1 MSKKKQPQ
9 RNNRKSKYV
18 AAKSNV
24 FKKPNSNKKVN
35 SKLGLRNIQ
44 DDLLSAD
51 YIITKVLR
59 KDGPPLGVEFDTL
72 PGHAFR
78 FCNQKDSKK
87 SHRVC
92 QEKQRAFKRQKTF
105 KPTIV
110 DDQITP
116 RDSDLV
122 KHGVGKGLMAVRRL
136 ASQPARSHG
145 MGKGFMAIQR
155 LTQLGGVNLP
165 TCTENDHGVCSQPP
179 LSTSKK
185 PTTQGKK
192 NPRRKQPVK
201 RRVVNKVPEKKSST
215 RSKKVRCEQVDAEK
229 QRRSGVCEIALVD
242 GRIEED
248 PSQYA
253 MLVDDEELELRE
265 LQETSNHATSCAHC
279 AANKLHE
286 CSLYKDLLAEFP
298 PSSVRM
304 KQPLHMQPW
313 DSSPQLCKKLFK
325 IFHFISTYVVII
337 CTQPF
342 TFDELAQAFIDKDSL
357 LLGKLNISLLELLL
371 TGVEKELDIEYVSH
385 ISKNWKYRA
394 LIQSIEREDSLLKF
408 WKKSLNP
415 LTWIE
420 ILRQVLVAAG
430 FGSKRDMSL
439 KEPPS
444 KEAALMAR
452 YGLRPGTLKGE
463 LFTILLLQGNGGM
476 KISELATSSSIV
488 GLRLATTTDKVEE
501 LISSMLSS
509 DITLFEKISSSS
521 YRLRSNA
528 IIKDAED
535 DQSDLEDYG
544 SVDDDPND
552 TSNSHNIDDLD
563 DCSGALVAHKHGQ
576 TNSTIHSE
584 IDESHPGEMW
594 LLGLIEGEY
603 SDLNIDEK
611 LNALL
616 ALVDLL
622 KAGSSIQIEE
632 PVSSSAQY
640 VPNIYQIGFGA
651 KIKRSTAKHQRI
663 FVPLK
668 NNYTQIINSH
678 KRIYFKSSE
687 DDHWDVIETQEALTS
702 LLSVLDRRGRQECHL
717 FSSLE
722 KREAFLSEAMSSIH
736 NDVRVGKPTISGD
749 SERCFS
755 RDDSSSAV
763 SDVDNLLGLN
773 CMHHDNLASTSDVI
787 APIGN
792 REQAKQKWCERCH
805 DLFWR
810 DEKHCRICHTTF
822 ELDFDL
828 EERYA
833 IHVATC
839 RDDSDPDMFPKHK
852 ILSSQLQSLKAAAYT
867 LELSMPEGSMVGA
880 WTKSVHNV
888 WVRRLRRTST
898 LAEFLQVLGDF
909 VGAINTGWSYESDTA
924 LGFDFDLD
932 DIIASF
938 ASMPQTSSAVA
949 LWLVKLDFIVAPHLK
964 RVDLETTTSAST
976 RTRSKGKQTLVE

>member
-1 MSKKKQPQ
+1 M
-9 RNNRKSKYV
+9 
-18 AAKSNV
+18 
-24 FKKPNSNKKVN
+24 
-35 SKLGLRNIQ
+35 
-44 DDLLSAD
+44 
-51 YIITKVLR
+51 
-59 KDGPPLGVEFDTL
+59 E
-72 PGHAFR
+72 
-78 FCNQKDSKK
+78 
-87 SHRVC
+87 
-92 QEKQRAFKRQKTF
+92 
-105 KPTIV
+105 
-110 DDQITP
+110 
-116 RDSDLV
+116 
-122 KHGVGKGLMAVRRL
+122 
-136 ASQPARSHG
+136 
-145 MGKGFMAIQR
+145 KGFMVIQR

-165 TCTENDHGVCSQPP
+165 SCAENDHGACSQPP
-179 LSTSKK
+179 LLTSKK
-185 PTTQGKK
+185 PTAQGKK
-192 NPRRKQPVK
+192 NSRRKPAVK

-215 RSKKVRCEQVDAEK
+215 RSKKVRCEQVDKEK

-242 GRIEED
+242 GKIEED

-265 LQETSNHATSCAHC
+265 LQKLQIMRHPVLIVQPISCMDVPFAMIC
-279 AANKLHE
+279 WRNI
-286 CSLYKDLLAEFP
+286 SLY
-298 PSSVRM
+298 
-304 KQPLHMQPW
+304 QH
-313 DSSPQLCKKLFK
+313 LC
-325 IFHFISTYVVII
+325 II
-337 CTQPF
+337 CTQSF

-357 LLGKLNISLLELLL
+357 LLGKLNISLLGLLL

-430 FGSKRDMSL
+430 FGSKRDTSL

-452 YGLRPGTLKGE
+452 YGLRPGSLKGE

-535 DQSDLEDYG
+535 DQSDLEDCG

-563 DCSGALVAHKHGQ
+563 DGSGALVAHKHGQ
-576 TNSTIHSE
+576 TNS
-584 IDESHPGEMW
+584 
-594 LLGLIEGEY
+594 EY

-622 KAGSSIQIEE
+622 KAGSSIQMEE

-640 VPNIYQIGFGA
+640 VPNIYQIGSGA

-663 FVPLK
+663 FVPLE
-668 NNYTQIINSH
+668 NNCTQIINSGESDTMQDVQPVDSSAVISVIQEKGH

-702 LLSVLDRRGRQECHL
+702 LLSVLDQRGRRECHL
-717 FSSLE
+717 LSSLE

-736 NDVRVGKPTISGD
+736 NDVRVGQPTISGD
-749 SERCFS
+749 SERSFS

-787 APIGN
+787 ALIGN
-792 REQAKQKWCERCH
+792 REQAKQKW
-805 DLFWR
+805 
-810 DEKHCRICHTTF
+810 
-822 ELDFDL
+822 
-828 EERYA
+828 
-833 IHVATC
+833 
-839 RDDSDPDMFPKHK
+839 DDSDWDMFPKHK
-852 ILSSQLQSLKAAAYT
+852 ILSSQLQLLKAAAYT

-949 LWLVKLDFIVAPHLK
+949 LWLLKLDFIA
-964 RVDLETTTSAST
+964 
-976 RTRSKGKQTLVE
+976 RT